1 MAPPKWLGPVL
12 IAAVIAGV
20 GLFAFSV
27 FWTQNEEIGQAKPTP
42 AEPVDAE
49 HVQADLD
56 QADQAGPDQA
66 NQVDPNQAKPV
77 DPLVRDAL
85 TRPLRMRLPVQ
96 AESGQESGPEM
107 AAQNEPNQIMLTQ
120 AGQGVPDQAVSSSD
134 HVEAGQKT
142 SDEVK
147 LAPAAHKIL
156 TIQGQDICKVTE
168 PPELIADANPLRY
181 QFRCPNGPH
190 VMLSKCDFQLDR
202 KNGLPSWAV
211 KSFTADVGS
220 TVLHWVYFN
229 GRGDSID
236 AEAVKFMCDERRKIL
251 RIAKVP
257 ICLQSISSRWESG

>member
-147 LAPAAHKIL
+147 LDFRGVNDLDVKANHIQSGIEKWYAAEILGSDAEGIMVHYRGFAAEFEEEILKTSDRLAPRGTHVDWDAPVAHKIL
-156 TIQGQDICKVTE
+156 TILGQEICKVTE
-168 PPELIADANPLRY
+168 SGATLLQGHI
-181 QFRCPNGPH
+181 RCPDQRRVLLDH
-190 VMLSKCDFQLDR
+190 CDFQPD
-202 KNGLPSWAV
+202 P
-211 KSFTADVGS
+211 
-220 TVLHWVYFN
+220 
-229 GRGDSID
+229 
-236 AEAVKFMCDERRKIL
+236 
-251 RIAKVP
+251 
-257 ICLQSISSRWESG
+257 

>member
-12 IAAVIAGV
+12 IVGVIAGV

-42 AEPVDAE
+42 AE

-56 QADQAGPDQA
+56 QADQT

-77 DPLVRDAL
+77 HSLVRIQDAL
-85 TRPLRMRLPVQ
+85 TRPLRMRLPLQ

-120 AGQGVPDQAVSSSD
+120 AVKGVPDQAVSSSD

-147 LAPAAHKIL
+147 LDFRGVNDLDVKANHIQSGIEKWYAAEILGSDAEGIMVHYRGFAAEFEEEILKTSDRLAPRGTHVDWDAPAAHKIL

-168 PPELIADANPLRY
+168 PPELIADATLLRDRI
-181 QFRCPNGPH
+181 RCPNGSE
-190 VMLSKCDFQLDR
+190 VLLSKCDLQSDR
-202 KNGLPSWAV
+202 KNG
-211 KSFTADVGS
+211 
-220 TVLHWVYFN
+220 
-229 GRGDSID
+229 
-236 AEAVKFMCDERRKIL
+236 
-251 RIAKVP
+251 
-257 ICLQSISSRWESG
+257 